1 MPKNCRARSEITAPT
16 TPIQLRATW
25 VPVRTEALL
34 NDGSSGE
41 YDASARK
48 RRSAETHNRNPI
60 SSFSR
65 RLPVGTNMLAR
76 RRIYGP
82 SLHGTRNRPV
92 AANRPEPHHY
102 AKNRTRRQWRNLAG
116 VYSWIT
122 RRGSHCLLKMPQIRQ
137 RDHDHAND
145 YAVNDEHAQ
154 SIRLQVAN

>member
-41 YDASARK
+41 YEASARK

-92 AANRPEPHHY
+92 AQIGQS
-102 AKNRTRRQWRNLAG
+102 K
-116 VYSWIT
+116 VIIT
-122 RRGSHCLLKMPQIRQ
+122 RTGRAGNGGI
-137 RDHDHAND
+137 
-145 YAVNDEHAQ
+145 VFG
-154 SIRLQVAN
+154 V